1 MKEFIKKIQY
11 AILLALIV
19 VMPSCSDALDIDPE
33 DSLTQSEIYNDYKDM
48 FTIKLG
54 LYDIMQDLVE
64 QSFVLGECRGD
75 LVTSGPGAKGQ
86 YSDVAEFLDNNVS
99 KDNKYISWAGYYHL
113 INQCNDALVKYPI
126 LKLKQPKLETDE
138 DLSAVY
144 KHIVGE
150 TLWLRAWAYFKLIQ
164 NWGDVPF
171 YTEPIYTVEQS
182 EMAKYN
188 TPVSQDSILNQLE
201 RDLSYSFRN
210 CEFNWGWANLPGLWN
225 HETVNMCA
233 VVSLYTDVLMYRDK
247 YQKAWDVA
255 SKIVIGGYTSS
266 FNENFHGSFNITD
279 IKYTWQA
286 GSENPWFK
294 TMFRYANENQG
305 GHYQEEGLVLAF
317 SIEGSSFTTE
327 RHPLTSW
334 TNNRYSDNGLYV
346 VKPSY
351 PSIQMFMK
359 QDDQVRGNYG
369 SYLLDDKYRA
379 GAVDTIIWKYVGL
392 ECYRTTAISSSDSES
407 GSSGTDVVVSSIT
420 RRGVNRSLGYGNI
433 NVCRTAGLWLR
444 AAEAANRV
452 GLSTTAVTLMNEVRN
467 RVGVGAS
474 SVKQNASVEEIEDAL
489 IEERALELAYEG
501 ERWYD
506 LVSVAVRRSDPNF
519 LIDRVVAKYP
529 QAEKEAV
536 RARLQYQKNEALSL
550 GSADDRMYWW
560 KLPRPAVYRND
571 K

>member
-1 MKEFIKKIQY
+1 MKEFVKKIQY

-33 DSLTQSEIYNDYKDM
+33 DALTQSEIYNDYKDM

-75 LVTSGPGAKGQ
+75 LVTTGPGAKGQ
-86 YSDVAEFLDNNVS
+86 FADVAEFLDNNVS
-99 KDNKYISWAGYYHL
+99 ENNKYIDWSGYYHL

-126 LKLKQPKLETDE
+126 LKLKQPKLESDE
-138 DLSAVY
+138 NLSAIY

-182 EMAKYN
+182 ELAKYN

-210 CEFNWGWANLPGLWN
+210 CEYNWAWSNLPTLWN

-233 VVSLYTDVLMYRDK
+233 VVSLYTDVLMYRQK
-247 YQKAWDVA
+247 YQKAWDIA
-255 SKIVIGGYTSS
+255 SKIVIGGYVSS
-266 FNENFHGSFNITD
+266 FNESFHSSFD
-279 IKYTWQA
+279 ISKNTNLIWPS
-286 GSENPWFK
+286 GNENNWFK
-294 TMFRYANENQG
+294 ALFRYGNESLG
-305 GHYQEEGLVLAF
+305 GEGAYREEGLVLAF

-327 RHPLTSW
+327 RHPLTAW
-334 TNNRYSDNGLYV
+334 TNNRYSENGVYV

-351 PSIQMFMK
+351 PSIQMFLK

-369 SYLLDDKYRA
+369 SYLLDDTYKA
-379 GAVDTIIWKYVGL
+379 GTVDTLIWKYVGL
-392 ECYRTTAISSSDSES
+392 QCRKSTESAEDSSST
-407 GSSGTDVVVSSIT
+407 SSKKIVVSTIT
-420 RRGVNRSLGYGNI
+420 RRGSNRSLGYGNI

-467 RVGVGAS
+467 RVGVGS
-474 SVKQNASVEEIEDAL
+474 SNVKQNASVAEIENAL

-506 LVSVAVRRSDPNF
+506 LVSVAVRRKDPNF
-519 LIDRVVAKYP
+519 LIDKVVAKAP
-529 QAEKEAV
+529 QANQAALK
-536 RARLQYQKNEALSL
+536 ARLQFQLNEASDA
-550 GSADDRMYWW
+550 SNNPMYWW
-560 KLPRPAVYRND
+560 KLPRPAVYRNQ

>member
-1 MKEFIKKIQY
+1 MKEFITKIQY

-19 VMPSCSDALDIDPE
+19 VMPSCSDALDIDP
-33 DSLTQSEIYNDYKDM
+33 DDALTQSEIYNDYKDM

-86 YSDVAEFLDNNVS
+86 YSDAAEFLDNNVS
-99 KDNKYISWAGYYHL
+99 VDNKYIDWSGYYHL

-138 DLSAVY
+138 NLSAIY

-182 EMAKYN
+182 ELAKYN
-188 TPVSQDSILNQLE
+188 TPVPQDSILNQLE

-210 CEFNWGWANLPGLWN
+210 CEYNWAWANLPTLWN

-233 VVSLYTDVLMYRDK
+233 VVSLYTDVLMYRQK

-255 SKIVIGGYTSS
+255 SKIVVGGYVST
-266 FNENFHGSFNITD
+266 FNENFHDSFNISLA
-279 IKYTWQA
+279 KYTWA
-286 GSENPWFK
+286 GGEENPWFR
-294 TMFRYANENQG
+294 TMFRYANESQG
-305 GHYQEEGLVLAF
+305 GQFAYREEGLVLAF

-327 RHPLTSW
+327 RHPLTAW
-334 TNNRYSDNGLYV
+334 TNNRYSDNGQFV

-369 SYLLDDKYRA
+369 SYLLDDEYRA
-379 GAVDTIIWKYVGL
+379 GSVDTIIWKYVGL
-392 ECYRTTAISSSDSES
+392 ECFREAGSASSDTETNTS
-407 GSSGTDVVVSSIT
+407 GKSVVVSSIT

-433 NVCRTAGLWLR
+433 NVYRTAGLWLR

-474 SVKQNASVEEIEDAL
+474 NVKQNASVEDIENAL

-506 LVSVAVRRSDPNF
+506 LVSVAVRRTDPNF
-519 LIDRVVAKYP
+519 LIDRVVAKAP
-529 QAEKEAV
+529 QAEQAAV
-536 RARLQYQKNEALSL
+536 RARLQFQKNQALEF
-550 GSADDRMYWW
+550 GSSDDPQYWW
-560 KLPRPAVYRND
+560 KLPRPAVYR
-571 K
+571 

>member
-1 MKEFIKKIQY
+1 MKELITKIQY

-19 VMPSCSDALDIDPE
+19 VMPSCSDALDIDP
-33 DSLTQSEIYNDYKDM
+33 DDALTQSEIYNDYKDM

-54 LYDIMQDLVE
+54 LYNIMQDLVE

-75 LVTSGPGAKGQ
+75 LVTTGPGAKGQ
-86 YSDVAEFLDNNVS
+86 FSDVAEFLDNNVS
-99 KDNKYISWAGYYHL
+99 DDNKYINWAGYYHL

-126 LKLKQPKLETDE
+126 LKLKQPKLETDVN
-138 DLSAVY
+138 LSAIY

-182 EMAKYN
+182 ELAKYN

-210 CEFNWGWANLPGLWN
+210 CEYNWGWSNLPTLWN

-233 VVSLYTDVLMYRDK
+233 VVSLYTDVLMYRQK
-247 YQKAWDVA
+247 YQKAWDIA
-255 SKIVIGGYTSS
+255 SKIVIGGYVSS
-266 FNENFHGSFNITD
+266 FNEPFHESFDISKNTD
-279 IKYTWQA
+279 LIWPAASENQWFKALFRYGNETQGGKYT
-286 GSENPWFK
+286 
-294 TMFRYANENQG
+294 
-305 GHYQEEGLVLAF
+305 EEGLVLAF
-317 SIEGSSFTTE
+317 SIEGSSFTPE
-327 RHPLTSW
+327 RHPLTAW
-334 TNNRYSDNGLYV
+334 TNNRYSENGLYV
-346 VKPSY
+346 IKPSY

-359 QDDQVRGNYG
+359 NDDQVRGNYG
-369 SYLLDDKYRA
+369 SYLLDDKYKA
-379 GAVDTIIWKYVGL
+379 GSVDTLIWKYVGL
-392 ECYRTTAISSSDSES
+392 QCLKDASSASE
-407 GSSGTDVVVSSIT
+407 GASSTSNKKIAVSAIT
-420 RRGVNRSLGYGNI
+420 RRGANRSLGYGNI

-474 SVKQNASVEEIEDAL
+474 NIKQNASVAEIEDAL

-506 LVSVAVRRSDPNF
+506 LVSVAVRRNDPNF
-519 LIDRVVAKYP
+519 LIDKVVAKAP
-529 QAEKEAV
+529 QASKAALK
-536 RARLQYQKNEALSL
+536 ARLQFQQNMTS
-550 GSADDRMYWW
+550 GFNSNDPMYWW